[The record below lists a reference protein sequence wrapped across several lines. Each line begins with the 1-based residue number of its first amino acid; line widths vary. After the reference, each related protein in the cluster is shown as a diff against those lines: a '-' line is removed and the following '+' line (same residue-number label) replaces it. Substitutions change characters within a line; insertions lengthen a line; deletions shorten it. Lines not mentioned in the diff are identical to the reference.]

1 VFDVP
6 VNGSIAELYAGAL
19 LFIATALAMG
29 LVMSTLAQ
37 TQFQAMQLGLLTM
50 LPSILLSGFMFP
62 FDGMPEPVQWF
73 AQVLPLTHFTDIVRG
88 IVLRGAPL
96 SALGGPVAKLTL
108 LLVLLVLVAALRFRK
123 RLG

>member
-1 VFDVP
+1 
-6 VNGSIAELYAGAL
+6 
-19 LFIATALAMG
+19 
-29 LVMSTLAQ
+29 
-37 TQFQAMQLGLLTM
+37 MQLGLMTM

-96 SALGGPVAKLTL
+96 SALGWPVAKLAL